1 MYNFMPFSL
10 AHVAYSAPVP
20 YVRPQLS
27 GMGEGDIVLEGAR
40 HPCLEMQDNVVFIPN
55 DVSLVRG
62 RRGYWYF
69 CVLLCS
75 GSGKGSDE
83 FQIITG
89 PNMGGKSTYI
99 RMVRGVGLTCNN
111 ELCLPEQ

>member
-1 MYNFMPFSL
+1 M
-10 AHVAYSAPVP
+10 
-20 YVRPQLS
+20 RPQLS
-27 GMGEGDIVLEGAR
+27 GIVLEGAR
-40 HPCLEMQDNVVFIPN
+40 HPYLEMQDNVVFIPN
-55 DVSLVRG
+55 DVSLIRG

-99 RMVRGVGLTCNN
+99 RMVRGVVIIMNYV
-111 ELCLPEQ
+111 CLSNDFICYLLR